1 MDKIVVTT
9 QELAT
14 APVTIEGPAR
24 VAAKLPPVIPWWA
37 KIAFSPLILV
47 LPLLSLVAIIL
58 RASIRNQPPRVKHAW
73 TAFLSTLLII
83 SGFLTSG
90 AAVLSVSFVPLPAV
104 VSRGLSDLDE
114 RAIYPNL
121 PSADTMSGAVVSAQL
136 KPLVAVITT
145 AHRLWFTRQE
155 APSGSLGAGILL
167 RANSG
172 GYLFATAR
180 HVVDGENW
188 RYSRNSRALVS
199 MASGAWAG
207 ANVIARHA
215 SLDLLLLWV
224 PRESGHGDFVAPVAS
239 GIEGENIFVIG
250 HPEGLKFTLSTG
262 IISRLDDN
270 ILQVSAPISP
280 GNSGGPV
287 FDDKGN
293 LVGIVVSKINKTL
306 DPNAENLNFAIR
318 ADNLLRDSGW
328 DFTNGGR
335 DHFTEFLSSQT
346 RSHHS
351 AQEPAKAASTDK
363 SNQEK
368 TTHGQH

>member
-1 MDKIVVTT
+1 MDKIVVTP

-14 APVTIEGPAR
+14 AVPRPIDEPAR
-24 VAAKLPPVIPWWA
+24 LAPAKLPPVISWWA
-37 KIAFSPLILV
+37 RLAFAPLVFI
-47 LPLLSLVAIIL
+47 LPLLSLVTIIL
-58 RASIRNQPPRVKHAW
+58 RVSIRNQPPRVKHSW
-73 TAFLSTLLII
+73 TAFTSTLLII
-83 SGFLTSG
+83 SGFLTSA

-114 RAIYPNL
+114 RAIFPDL
-121 PSADTMSGAVVSAQL
+121 PSATTMSGSVVSAHL

-145 AHRLWFTRQE
+145 ARRLWFSQQE
-155 APSGSLGAGILL
+155 APSGGLGAGILL
-167 RANSG
+167 RANAG

-188 RYSRNSRALVS
+188 RYSRNARALVA
-199 MASGAWAG
+199 MASGSWAG
-207 ANVIARHA
+207 ADVIARHA
-215 SLDLLLLWV
+215 SLDLLLLWI
-224 PRESGHGDFVAPVAS
+224 PRESGHGDFVEPVAS

-262 IISRLDDN
+262 IVSRLDQD

-293 LVGIVVSKINKTL
+293 LVGIVVSKINKTT

-318 ADNLLRDSGW
+318 ADNLLHDSGW
-328 DFTNGGR
+328 EFTNGGR
-335 DHFTEFLSSQT
+335 ERFQEFLSSQT
-346 RSHHS
+346 RRHIS
-351 AQEPAKAASTDK
+351 AKEPAGTGSAARS
-363 SNQEK
+363 E
-368 TTHGQH
+368 